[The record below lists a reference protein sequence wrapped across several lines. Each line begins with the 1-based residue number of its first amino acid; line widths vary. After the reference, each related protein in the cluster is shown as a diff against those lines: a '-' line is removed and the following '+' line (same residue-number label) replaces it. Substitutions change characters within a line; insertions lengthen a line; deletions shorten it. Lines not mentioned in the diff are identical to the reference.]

1 MAPVKKTYS
10 SFSVPSK
17 VKIGNDTY
25 KVTAVAKNAF
35 RKNTKLTSVT
45 IGSNVK
51 TIGSYAFYGVSQLK
65 SITIKS
71 AKLTSAGKNVFKKTN
86 AKMTVKVPKTKLADY
101 KKLLKGKG
109 LSSKA
114 KIQKQ

>member
-35 RKNTKLTSVT
+35 KKNTKLTKVT

-51 TIGSYAFYGVSQLK
+51 TIGSYAFYGASQLK
-65 SITIKS
+65 T
-71 AKLTSAGKNVFKKTN
+71 LTLKTTGLNSVGKNAFKKTN
-86 AKMTVKVPKTKLADY
+86 AKLTVKVPKSKLADY

-109 LSSKA
+109 LSGKA
-114 KIQKQ
+114 KIQK